1 MKRTPRHSYHK
12 NCVRLLNGVQY
23 STKPPEKRYIR
34 RFYKSLSRNAVKE
47 ERMYVMMDKL
57 GSANKGKGL
66 KIIGAGFGRTG
77 TMSLKAALEELGFS
91 LCYHM
96 TELFGKPAQ
105 VAQWEAAA
113 RGKPVDWNSIFEGY
127 QATVD
132 WPGCSFYQQ
141 LMEVYPEAKVLL
153 TERDPESWYESAYNT
168 IYQPIREDA
177 GSNSTPPADGISGP
191 PLEVASMIKAIIWEG
206 TFGGKFADKDYAI
219 TVFKQHSEEVK
230 RRVPPEKLLVY
241 EVKEGW
247 EPLCAF
253 LEVEVP
259 QDKPFPYLNDRNSF
273 AANRARFREQMN
285 RTP

>member
-91 LCYHM
+91 PCYHM
-96 TELFGKPAQ
+96 IEVFERPADA
-105 VAQWEAAA
+105 VLWEAA
-113 RGKPVDWNSIFEGY
+113 GTGSPIDWKALFADY

-132 WPGCSFYQQ
+132 WPSCAFYKE
-141 LMEVYPEAKVLL
+141 LMQIYPDAKVLL
-153 TERDPESWYESAYNT
+153 TVRNPESWYESAMST
-168 IYQPIREDA
+168 IFQMRRQSPISEQMRARMPDMEQF
-177 GSNSTPPADGISGP
+177 GR
-191 PLEVASMIKAIIWEG
+191 MINAIIRDR
-206 TFGGKFADKDYAI
+206 TFGGNYEDKDHAI
-219 TVFKQHSEEVK
+219 AVFEQHIAEVQQ
-230 RRVPPEKLLVY
+230 RVPREKLLVY

-247 EPLCAF
+247 EPLCTF
-253 LEVEVP
+253 LEVEIP
-259 QDKPFPYLNDRNSF
+259 KGKPFPHLNDRDSF
-273 AANRARFREQMN
+273 GGNRPQQSS
-285 RTP
+285 